1 MRAAAPWRRGLYFVT
16 PDRTDTAVLLLL
28 AEQALAGGASLLQY
42 RNKSADGT
50 TRHAQASALQA
61 LALRAEVPLI
71 INDDV
76 RLAAAVGAAGVHL
89 GRDDGDIASVRAMLG
104 AAAIIGASCYASID
118 AARRAAS
125 GGASYVAFGAVFP
138 SGTKPAAARAP
149 LELFRQ
155 AGDLGLPRVAIGGI
169 NIDNAGIVVAAG
181 ADLIAVVS
189 AVADAPE
196 PRTMAARLSALF
208 DSNGPTA

>member
-16 PDRTDTAVLLLL
+16 PDRTDTAALLLL

-42 RNKSADGT
+42 RNKSVDGT

-61 LALRAEVPLI
+61 LGLRAQVPLI

-89 GRDDGDIASVRAMLG
+89 GQDDGDIAAARAMLG
-104 AAAIIGASCYASID
+104 PDAIIGASCYASMD

-125 GGASYVAFGAVFP
+125 GGASYVAFGSVFP
-138 SGTKPAAARAP
+138 SGTKPGAARAP

-155 AGDLGLPRVAIGGI
+155 AGDLGVPRVAIGGI
-169 NIDNAGIVVAAG
+169 NIDNAGLIIAAA
-181 ADLIAVVS
+181 ADLIAVLS
-189 AVADAPE
+189 AVADAPD
-196 PRTMAARLSALF
+196 PRAMAARLSALF
-208 DSNGPTA
+208 DPKGPIA